1 MHAIPNVKDMSPL
14 NIPATFNKHAAA
26 TVKAKVERLILVY
39 VVILS
44 TLFNFTVTPLYFV
57 SFRRT
62 FPVTR

>member
-1 MHAIPNVKDMSPL
+1 MHAITNVNDTSPL
-14 NIPATFNKHAAA
+14 SIPATFSKIAAN
-26 TVKAKVERLILVY
+26 TVKTKVVRLILVY